1 MMTRVMSRESHHRKE
16 GYRARMHIIGI
27 RSQRVVML
35 SLLLL
40 QER

>member
-16 GYRARMHIIGI
+16 GHHARVHILRI

-40 QER
+40 QEG